1 LRTAIIRASV
11 TRSLSGDQPQAT
23 PQPIAVVRSSAPELA
38 PAPRPEPELPPR
50 PAAATRPDL
59 AGFANVVQSAAS
71 ARAEG
76 WAGNRKA
83 FISHVWSVVQE
94 KHPEWGLTDIEFKAM
109 LAEAHRTGHVVLAN
123 ADLKDKKSMKDLQD
137 SAVAYKNTVWH
148 FVRVET

>member
-1 LRTAIIRASV
+1 MIRA
-11 TRSLSGDQPQAT
+11 
-23 PQPIAVVRSSAPELA
+23 A
-38 PAPRPEPELPPR
+38 PAPVPQPKPEPPAR

-71 ARAEG
+71 IRAEG
-76 WAGNRKA
+76 WPGNRKA